1 MHCVYFFPFKTN
13 KSCNCFACSENLQNS
28 VLGSVRCSG
37 AHGYGV
43 VNLHSF
49 KPCTPQLECCMQV
62 SGWTTQFSVHL
73 FSSTE
78 LPCRSSTEISSYSHW
93 EVGPSREQTGR
104 TSGHVWARSVC
115 PLESLILTAGDF
127 GGVLVRHSW
136 ILPLMMANTLLQ
148 SAKQEVLISLK
159 RVKSPLNFEKSPN
172 ITSTGKLGCCSI
184 GQP

>member
-28 VLGSVRCSG
+28 VLGSVGCSG
-37 AHGYGV
+37 AHEYGV

-62 SGWTTQFSVHL
+62 CGWTTQFSVHL

-78 LPCRSSTEISSYSHW
+78 LPCRSNTEISSYSHW
-93 EVGPSREQTGR
+93 EVGPSREANRQNFWSCVSKISLSSRVLDTYSWWFWRGPSQTKLNFAIDDG
-104 TSGHVWARSVC
+104 
-115 PLESLILTAGDF
+115 
-127 GGVLVRHSW
+127 
-136 ILPLMMANTLLQ
+136 LLQ

-159 RVKSPLNFEKSPN
+159 RVKSPLNFEKIPN
-172 ITSTGKLGCCSI
+172 ITSTGKLGYCSI